1 MGRKK
6 ETIKKYEQNRVE
18 FERELKL
25 LNKWQK
31 IYVELNKQY
40 VQKAVDYG
48 YMYLNHEK
56 VYVMK
61 FIYNKKV
68 YVFTEVHDYYGCG
81 TYTSYELFEVREN
94 EIVEKLELGGWY
106 YNY

>member
-1 MGRKK
+1 MDICILIMK
-6 ETIKKYEQNRVE
+6 
-18 FERELKL
+18 
-25 LNKWQK
+25 
-31 IYVELNKQY
+31 
-40 VQKAVDYG
+40 
-48 YMYLNHEK
+48 K

>member
-56 VYVMK
+56 SVCDEVY
-61 FIYNKKV
+61 
-68 YVFTEVHDYYGCG
+68 
-81 TYTSYELFEVREN
+81 L
-94 EIVEKLELGGWY
+94 
-106 YNY
+106 